1 MAVFKKDLRRITIS
15 ADRMFIESLD
25 KHLKNFALTDRSRWF
40 VEAGREKMAKEK
52 LMLSEMEEEEEEEN
66 E

>member
-40 VEAGREKMAKEK
+40 VEAGRERCSKKPVLHIAK
-52 LMLSEMEEEEEEEN
+52 SRD
-66 E
+66 